1 VSQWWSPP
9 SGQPGGPGAALDPLA
24 VTLVE
29 GPAFCISRR
38 SGDVVPGGADGVWLR
53 DTRYLSRLEVRL
65 NGEVPEPLAAVGGEP
80 FTAMFVARSPA
91 PVGTDS
97 TLLLRRNRYL
107 GLGLRE
113 DLEVRNFAE
122 EPAYC
127 EVEVLLAADFATVAE
142 LRAGRPPRSEPWAE
156 VVEGRIEVHYRRGD
170 NRRVVRLT
178 LAGEGAAR
186 VAPGS
191 VTYEVIIP
199 PKGAWRACLEVA
211 FVLEGEEIEPRWRC
225 GSPIE
230 RSEAVER
237 LESWRRD
244 VPTVVSDH
252 PALDVIVTRS
262 TEDLAALRVFD
273 PEYPER
279 AVVAAGAPWA
289 MSLFGRDSLLT
300 AYLAL
305 LADPGL
311 ALGVV
316 ETLARFQGEDVDP
329 RSEEEPGRILY
340 ELRFDAS
347 ASLSFGGFV
356 SYACVDATP
365 LFVILLGELRRWGLA
380 PEVVDRLLPH
390 ADRAL
395 AWIEEFGDRD
405 GDGYVEYQ
413 RASDR
418 SPHNLC
424 WKETEGAIRFADGRP
439 GVAPLAV
446 AEVQA
451 YVYAA
456 YVARAHFARESGDA
470 EGYERWAAKA
480 GKLRAAFNRDFWMD
494 DRGWLAMALDRDKV
508 PVDALASNVGHC
520 LWTGIL
526 DEDRASMVAKQL
538 TSPELFNGWGVRTL
552 GRSMAGWNP
561 LSHHLGSVWPH
572 DTALAAAGLMRY
584 GFVDEAHR
592 LIGGMLDAAAACG
605 GRLPELVSGIDRDEL
620 PVPVAFPGTS
630 APKALSAAAP
640 LMFLR
645 TLLRIDPWIPAGK
658 LWLAPALPPDI
669 RRLRIERIP
678 ILGGRITVEVDGDDV
693 SVEGLP
699 PEVTLIKSP
708 RRPMT
713 ATSS

>member
-1 VSQWWSPP
+1 MTHWWAPP

-38 SGDVVPGGADGVWLR
+38 SGDIVPGGADGVWLR

-80 FTAMFVARSPA
+80 FTAMFVGRSPA

-97 TLLLRRNRYL
+97 TLLLTRRRFL
-107 GLGLRE
+107 GLGVRE
-113 DLEVRNFAE
+113 DVEVRNFAE

-127 EVEVLLAADFATVAE
+127 EVEFLVDADFATVAE

-156 VVEGRIEVHYRRGD
+156 VVDGRIEVRYRRGD
-170 NRRVVRLT
+170 SRRVVRLGLHPPDPPRLT
-178 LAGEGAAR
+178 PR
-186 VAPGS
+186 S

-199 PKGAWRACLEVA
+199 PKGTWEACIEIG
-211 FVLEGEEIEPRWRC
+211 FVLESEEIEPRWRC
-225 GSPIE
+225 GTPIE
-230 RSEAVER
+230 RSEALER
-237 LESWRRD
+237 IESWRRD
-244 VPTVVSDH
+244 VPTVTSDR
-252 PALDVIVTRS
+252 PDLDTTVARS
-262 TEDLAALRVFD
+262 IEDLAALRVFD
-273 PEYPER
+273 PEFPER

-300 AYLAL
+300 AYLTL

-316 ETLARFQGEDVDP
+316 ETLARFQGRQVDP
-329 RSEEEPGRILY
+329 RSEEEPGRILH

-418 SPHNLC
+418 GPFHQA
-424 WKETEGAIRFADGRP
+424 WKESPGAIRFADGRL

-456 YVARAHFARESGDA
+456 YVARAHFAREAGDA
-470 EGYERWAAKA
+470 QGFDHWAGKA
-480 GKLRAAFNRDFWMD
+480 GRLREAFNRDFWLD

-508 PVDALASNVGHC
+508 PVDALASNIGHC

-526 DEDRASMVAKQL
+526 DEDRAAIVAKQL
-538 TSPELFNGWGVRTL
+538 TSSEMFNGWGVRTL

-592 LIGGMLDAAAACG
+592 LIGGLLDAAAAAG
-605 GRLPELVSGIDRDEL
+605 GRLPELLSGLDREEL
-620 PVPVAFPGTS
+620 PVPMAFPGTS
-630 APKALSAAAP
+630 SPKALSAAAP
-640 LMFLR
+640 LMVLR
-645 TLLRIDPWIPAGK
+645 TMLRLDPWIPAGK
-658 LWLAPALPPDI
+658 LWLAPALPPGI

-678 ILGGRITVEVDGDDV
+678 ILGGRITVQVDGDDV
-693 SVEGLP
+693 AVEGLP
-699 PEVTLIKSP
+699 AEVTLVRAP

-713 ATSS
+713 AASS

>member
-1 VSQWWSPP
+1 VTHWWSPP
-9 SGQPGGPGAALDPLA
+9 SGQPGWPGATLDPTA

-38 SGDVVPGGADGVWLR
+38 SGDMVAGGADGVWLR
-53 DTRYLSRLEVRL
+53 DTRYLSRFEIRV

-91 PVGTDS
+91 PLGAES
-97 TLLLRRNRYL
+97 TLLVTRRRYL

-113 DLEVRNFAE
+113 DVEVRNFAE
-122 EPAYC
+122 EPSYC
-127 EVEVLLAADFATVAE
+127 EVEIVVDADFATVAD
-142 LRAGRPPRSEPWAE
+142 LRAGRPPRHEPWAE
-156 VVEGRIEVHYRRGD
+156 VVEGRIEVRTRRGD
-170 NRRVVRLT
+170 NRRLVRVT
-178 LAGEGAAR
+178 VACAAPAR
-186 VAPGS
+186 TGPRSA
-191 VTYEVIIP
+191 TFEVIVP
-199 PKGAWRACLEVA
+199 PKGTWQACVEVV
-211 FVLEGEEIEPRWRC
+211 FVLDGEEIEPRWRC
-225 GSPIE
+225 GTPVE
-230 RSEAVER
+230 RSEPVER
-237 LESWRRD
+237 LELWRRD
-244 VPTVVSDH
+244 VPTVSSDH
-252 PALDVIVTRS
+252 PALDVTVARS

-279 AVVAAGAPWA
+279 AVVASGAPWA
-289 MSLFGRDSLLT
+289 MSLFGRDALLT

-329 RSEEEPGRILY
+329 RSEEEPGRILH
-340 ELRFDAS
+340 EIRFEAS

-356 SYACVDATP
+356 SYGSVDATP
-365 LFVILLGELRRWGLA
+365 LFVVLLGELRRWGLA

-395 AWIEEFGDRD
+395 AWIEHHGDRD

-418 SPHNLC
+418 GPYHQG
-424 WKETEGAIRFADGRP
+424 WKDTPGAVRFADGRLATP
-439 GVAPLAV
+439 PLAL

-451 YVYAA
+451 YAYAA
-456 YVARAHFARESGDA
+456 YVARAHFAREAGDHAGFEEWSG
-470 EGYERWAAKA
+470 KA
-480 GKLRAAFNRDFWMD
+480 GRLREAFNRDFWLD
-494 DRGWLAMALDRDKV
+494 DRGWLAMALDRDKS
-508 PVDALASNVGHC
+508 PVDALTSSMGHC

-526 DEDRASMVAKQL
+526 DEDRAAIVAKQL
-538 TSPELFNGWGVRTL
+538 TSPELFNGWGIRTL

-572 DTALAAAGLMRY
+572 DNALAAAGLMRY

-592 LIGGMLDAAAACG
+592 VIVGMLDAAARSG
-605 GRLPELVSGIDRDEL
+605 GRLPELLSGLDRAEL

-630 APKALSAAAP
+630 SIKALSAAAP

-645 TLLRIDPWIPAGK
+645 TLLRIDPWVPAGK
-658 LWLAPALPPDI
+658 LWLAPTLPPEI

-678 ILGGRITVEVDGDDV
+678 VLGGRITVEVQGDEV

-699 PEVTLIKSP
+699 SEVQLIREPRSP
-708 RRPMT
+708 LT
-713 ATSS
+713 ASSS